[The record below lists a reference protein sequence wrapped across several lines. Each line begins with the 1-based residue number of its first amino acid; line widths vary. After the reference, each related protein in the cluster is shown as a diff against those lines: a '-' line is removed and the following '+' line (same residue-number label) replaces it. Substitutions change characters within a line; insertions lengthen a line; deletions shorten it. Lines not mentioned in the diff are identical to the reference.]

1 MPWTATLAR
10 HSRCL
15 AALLAL
21 CGPMCGALAAPPPL
35 VQTLMD
41 DRDDHPRQTLNS
53 AVAAL
58 TQARSQRDGE
68 LEFWLLVAIV
78 DAFAI
83 LEDSSTAAQYL
94 EQARQALG
102 QLKSA
107 TDEHRLW
114 VELAEFDG
122 RVGQLPPIDLA
133 RQVSALRPR
142 VDAVGDLTLSLAH
155 ASSELWFLRD
165 AQLNDRA
172 WLAAEALE
180 KRARSAGKPLY
191 AVNALIDLGSLAAR
205 TQTDPEA
212 SVDLLQRALQLLG
225 DTPARFRR
233 SIVEWELGNAYNAR
247 QRHDAALPHLRAA
260 AALSRQIDDTAGLA
274 AANISISQALLGL
287 QRPAEALPLL
297 REAQRQLLTLE
308 DSYRMPKLAALTIEA
323 LARLKRPEVLR
334 EIDVARRWDND
345 TQEGHA
351 RAMLLR
357 SMALGYA
364 AAQHHEAAYKEMT
377 RAHEF
382 ERAAAST
389 ARDDQL
395 LHLKTRY
402 DTARRDA
409 ENSELRLHSQTA
421 QLELQSQLANQ
432 RMLWAAVVALSTLL
446 LGAGYFGRRALL
458 RRRVLADLAMRDEL
472 TGQPN
477 RRAILAYARAQFE
490 QARQLDVPMTL
501 ALIDLDHFKR
511 VNDTW
516 GHAVGDAALRSFVKA
531 VSAGLRH
538 QDRLGRW
545 GGEEFLLVMPGTTAA
560 ELPLVFE
567 RLRSLFSRAE
577 IGGIPA
583 PHGLTFSMG
592 AAELSPEDIE
602 LDAFIARADAP
613 LYEAKAAG
621 RNALRLAA

>member
-1 MPWTATLAR
+1 
-10 HSRCL
+10 
-15 AALLAL
+15 
-21 CGPMCGALAAPPPL
+21 
-35 VQTLMD
+35 MD
-41 DRDDHPRQTLNS
+41 EREDHPRQTLNT
-53 AVAAL
+53 AVESL
-58 TQARSQRDGE
+58 TQARSQHDTE
-68 LEFWLLVAIV
+68 LEFWLLLAIV
-78 DAFAI
+78 DAFSV
-83 LEDSSTAAQYL
+83 LEDRSTAAQYL
-94 EQARQALG
+94 EQARQALS
-102 QLKSA
+102 QLKQA

-122 RVGQLPPIDLA
+122 RVGLQPPIELA

-142 VDAVGDLTLSLAH
+142 IDAVGDQTLSLAH
-155 ASSELWFLRD
+155 ASTELWFLRD

-180 KRARSAGKPLY
+180 KRARSAGQPLY

-212 SVDLLQRALQLLG
+212 SVDLLKRALQLLG
-225 DTPARFRR
+225 ESPTRFRR
-233 SIVEWELGNAYNAR
+233 SIVEWELGNAYNTR
-247 QRHDAALPHLRAA
+247 QRYEAALPHLRTA

-274 AANISISQALLGL
+274 AANISIALALLGQ

-297 REAQRQLLTLE
+297 REARRQLLALDDT
-308 DSYRMPKLAALTIEA
+308 YRMPKLATLTIEA
-323 LARLKRPEVLR
+323 LARLKRPEVLK
-334 EIDVARRWDND
+334 EIDAARRWDTD
-345 TQEGHA
+345 TQEGTA
-351 RAMLLR
+351 RATLLR
-357 SMALGYA
+357 AIALGYA
-364 AAQHHEAAYKEMT
+364 ATQQYEAAYKEMV
-377 RAHEF
+377 RARDL
-382 ERAAAST
+382 ERAAASI

-395 LHLKTRY
+395 LHLQTRY
-402 DTARRDA
+402 DTARRNA
-409 ENSELRLHSQTA
+409 ENAELRLHSQTA
-421 QLELQSQLANQ
+421 QLALQSQLANQ
-432 RMLWAAVVALSTLL
+432 RMLWAAVVTLSTLL
-446 LGAGYFGRRALL
+446 LAAGYFGRRALV

-567 RLRSLFSRAE
+567 RLRSLFSRSE
-577 IGGIPA
+577 IEGIPA
-583 PHGLTFSMG
+583 AHGLTFSMG
-592 AAELSPEDIE
+592 AAELSPDDPE
-602 LDAFIARADAP
+602 LEAFIERADRQ

-621 RNALRLAA
+621 RNALRLVA